1 MIQFIKKHS
10 VPIILVSLVATIS
23 YLSYYNYKT
32 QKNLLLMQMQSNSLN
47 IASSVSSAIERFDD
61 IKSTMN
67 LQKLVNDVSFGL
79 EIFEFRYLE
88 PDGSIRNSMFKEE
101 IGKILSSKSFIET
114 MQGDRQLGTFFFEVR
129 DFVDVM
135 SIYYPIYLQDQLVGI
150 IDLSVDIS
158 EYTLKKGLKDNFSIL
173 RRQVD
178 IQNLLTSINGSI
190 TNSLAILTKTN
201 INDFLHAYVNS
212 TKNIK
217 QISIIDEKQ
226 NVYISSD
233 KNLIGT
239 ALDYNNNLQT
249 SGMTMLNGQLTYL
262 AITDSH
268 INQGNSR
275 MKLMLLIDASTYL
288 SHENKLF
295 NTAMITSIIALLFAL
310 FTSRLLYFSAIEQS
324 RTEKE
329 RLEHLVKIRTQEIE
343 LLSKTDPLT
352 GLWNRRH
359 LEETLEAEFKR
370 AKRYS
375 KELSI
380 MIIDLDHFKSI
391 NDTYGHMAGDEVLRQ
406 VSSKIKECQ
415 RETDFIARYGG
426 EEIVVVLPETD
437 LQTSI
442 KVADDIR
449 EVIAKEPVLFESFVI
464 NVTASVGVSALR
476 SDHDNYLM
484 IFAEAD
490 EALYS
495 AKKLGRNRVE
505 VFDELL

>member
-1 MIQFIKKHS
+1 MFLIKKYA
-10 VPIILVSLVATIS
+10 VPIILFFLVLVIA

-32 QKNLLLMQMQSNSLN
+32 QKNLLLAQMQSNSLN

-101 IGKILSSKSFIET
+101 IGEVLSSKSFIET

-135 SIYYPIYLQDQLVGI
+135 SIYYPIYLQNQLVGI

-178 IQNLLTSINGSI
+178 IQNLLKSVNGSI

-201 INDFLHAYVNS
+201 INDFLQAYVNS

-249 SGMTMLNGQLTYL
+249 SGMTMLNGKLTYL

-268 INQGNSR
+268 ISKGNSR

-310 FTSRLLYFSAIEQS
+310 LTSRLLYYSAIEQS

-329 RLEHLVKIRTQEIE
+329 RLECLVKERTKEIE
-343 LLSKTDPLT
+343 LLSQTDSLT

-359 LEETLEAEFKR
+359 LEETLDIEFKR
-370 AKRYS
+370 AKRYD

-380 MIIDLDHFKSI
+380 MIIDLDHFKNI

-406 VSSKIKECQ
+406 ISSRIKDSQ
-415 RETDFIARYGG
+415 RETDFVGRYGG
-426 EEIVVVLPETD
+426 EEIVVILPETD

-442 KVADDIR
+442 NIADDIR
-449 EVIAKEPVLFESFVI
+449 KIIAQKPVEFENKI
-464 NVTASVGVSALR
+464 IKVTASIGISNLR
-476 SDHDNYLM
+476 DEHNNYPS

-495 AKKLGRNRVE
+495 AKELGRNRVN
-505 VFDELL
+505 FFKHLLA

>member
-1 MIQFIKKHS
+1 
-10 VPIILVSLVATIS
+10 
-23 YLSYYNYKT
+23 
-32 QKNLLLMQMQSNSLN
+32 MQMQNNSLN

-101 IGKILSSKSFIET
+101 IGEVLSSKSFIET

-135 SIYYPIYLQDQLVGI
+135 SIYHPIYLRDQLVGI

-178 IQNLLTSINGSI
+178 IQNLLKSINGSI

-201 INDFLHAYVNS
+201 INDFLQAYVNS

-249 SGMTMLNGQLTYL
+249 SGMTMLNGKLTYL

-268 INQGNSR
+268 ISKGNSR

-295 NTAMITSIIALLFAL
+295 NTAMSTSIIALLFAL
-310 FTSRLLYFSAIEQS
+310 LTSRLLYYSAIEQS

-329 RLEHLVKIRTQEIE
+329 RLESLVKERTKEIE
-343 LLSKTDPLT
+343 LLSQTDSLT
-352 GLWNRRH
+352 GLWN
-359 LEETLEAEFKR
+359 
-370 AKRYS
+370 
-375 KELSI
+375 
-380 MIIDLDHFKSI
+380 
-391 NDTYGHMAGDEVLRQ
+391 
-406 VSSKIKECQ
+406 
-415 RETDFIARYGG
+415 
-426 EEIVVVLPETD
+426 
-437 LQTSI
+437 QT
-442 KVADDIR
+442 A
-449 EVIAKEPVLFESFVI
+449 P
-464 NVTASVGVSALR
+464 
-476 SDHDNYLM
+476 
-484 IFAEAD
+484 
-490 EALYS
+490 
-495 AKKLGRNRVE
+495 
-505 VFDELL
+505 

>member
-1 MIQFIKKHS
+1 
-10 VPIILVSLVATIS
+10 
-23 YLSYYNYKT
+23 
-32 QKNLLLMQMQSNSLN
+32 MQMQSNSLN

-101 IGKILSSKSFIET
+101 IGEVLSSKSFIET

-135 SIYYPIYLQDQLVGI
+135 SIYYPIYLQNQLVGI

-178 IQNLLTSINGSI
+178 IQNLLKSVNGSI

-201 INDFLHAYVNS
+201 INDFLQAYVNS

-268 INQGNSR
+268 ISKGNSR

-310 FTSRLLYFSAIEQS
+310 LTSRLLYYSAIEQS

-329 RLEHLVKIRTQEIE
+329 RLECLVKERTKEIE
-343 LLSKTDPLT
+343 LLSQTDSLT

-359 LEETLEAEFKR
+359 LEETLDIEFKR
-370 AKRYS
+370 AKRYD

-380 MIIDLDHFKSI
+380 MIIDLDHFKNI

-406 VSSKIKECQ
+406 ISSRIKDSQ
-415 RETDFIARYGG
+415 RETDFVGRYGG
-426 EEIVVVLPETD
+426 EEIVVILPETD

-442 KVADDIR
+442 SIADDIR
-449 EVIAKEPVLFESFVI
+449 KIIAQEPVEFENKI
-464 NVTASVGVSALR
+464 IKVTASIGISNLR
-476 SDHDNYLM
+476 DEHNNYPS
-484 IFAEAD
+484 IFSEAD

-495 AKKLGRNRVE
+495 AKELGRNRVE
-505 VFDELL
+505 FFKHLLA

>member
-1 MIQFIKKHS
+1 
-10 VPIILVSLVATIS
+10 
-23 YLSYYNYKT
+23 
-32 QKNLLLMQMQSNSLN
+32 MQNNSLN

-88 PDGSIRNSMFKEE
+88 PDGTIRNSMFKEE
-101 IGKILSSKSFIET
+101 IGKTLSSKSFIET
-114 MQGDRQLGTFFFEVR
+114 MQGDRQLSTFFFEVR

-135 SIYYPIYLQDQLVGI
+135 SIYYPIYLKDQLVGI
-150 IDLSVDIS
+150 IDLSVDVS
-158 EYTLKKGLKDNFSIL
+158 EYTLKKGSKDNFSIL

-178 IQNLLTSINGSI
+178 IQNLLKSINGSV

-201 INDFLHAYVNS
+201 INDFLHAYVKS

-239 ALDYNNNLQT
+239 VLDNNNLQT

-268 INQGNSR
+268 INQGNSK

-295 NTAMITSIIALLFAL
+295 STAMITSIIALLFAL
-310 FTSRLLYFSAIEQS
+310 LTSRLLYYSAIEQS

-329 RLEHLVKIRTQEIE
+329 RLEHLVGERTKEIE
-343 LLSKTDPLT
+343 LLSQTDSLT

-359 LEETLEAEFKR
+359 LEETLDIEFKR
-370 AKRYS
+370 AKRYN
-375 KELSI
+375 KELSV
-380 MIIDLDHFKSI
+380 MIIDLDYFKSV
-391 NDTYGHMAGDEVLRQ
+391 NDTYGHLAGDEVLRQ
-406 VSSKIKECQ
+406 ISNKIAECQ
-415 RETDFIARYGG
+415 RETDFVGRYGG
-426 EEIVVVLPETD
+426 EEIVVILPETD

-442 KVADDIR
+442 QIAEDIR
-449 EVIAKEPVLFESFVI
+449 KTIEQEPVEFEDKMI
-464 NVTASVGVSALR
+464 KVTASIGVSDLKNE
-476 SDHDNYLM
+476 HNNYPS

-495 AKKLGRNRVE
+495 AKEVGRNRVQ
-505 VFDELL
+505 FFKQ

>member
-1 MIQFIKKHS
+1 MFLIKKYA
-10 VPIILVSLVATIS
+10 VPIILFSLVLVIA

-88 PDGSIRNSMFKEE
+88 PDGTIRNSMFKEE
-101 IGKILSSKSFIET
+101 IGEVLSSKSFIET
-114 MQGDRQLGTFFFEVR
+114 MQGDRQLGSFFFEVR

-178 IQNLLTSINGSI
+178 IQNLLKSINGSV

-239 ALDYNNNLQT
+239 ALDYNNLQT
-249 SGMTMLNGQLTYL
+249 SGMTMLNGKLTYL

-268 INQGNSR
+268 INKDNSK

-295 NTAMITSIIALLFAL
+295 NTAMITSVIALLFAL
-310 FTSRLLYFSAIEQS
+310 LTSRLLYYSAIEQS

-329 RLEHLVKIRTQEIE
+329 RLEWLVKERTKEIE
-343 LLSKTDPLT
+343 LLSQTDSLT

-359 LEETLEAEFKR
+359 LEETLEIEFKR
-370 AKRYS
+370 AKRYE

-380 MIIDLDHFKSI
+380 MIIDLDHFKNI

-406 VSSKIKECQ
+406 ISSRIKNSQ
-415 RETDFIARYGG
+415 RETDFVGRYGG
-426 EEIVVVLPETD
+426 EEIVVILPETD

-442 KVADDIR
+442 NIADDIR
-449 EVIAKEPVLFESFVI
+449 KIVEQEPVEFENQTI
-464 NVTASVGVSALR
+464 KVTTSIGVSNLR
-476 SDHDNYLM
+476 NEHKSYAS

-495 AKKLGRNRVE
+495 AKELGRNRVE
-505 VFDELL
+505 FFKQLLA